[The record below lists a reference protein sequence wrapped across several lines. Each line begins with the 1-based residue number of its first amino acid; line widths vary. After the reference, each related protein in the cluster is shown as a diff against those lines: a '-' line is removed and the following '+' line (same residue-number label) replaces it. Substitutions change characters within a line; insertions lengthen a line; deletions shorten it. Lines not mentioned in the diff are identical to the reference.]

1 MDSIFAQTHNYKNSE
16 DSMGVNRL
24 TSPLGTQKFMLIFFD
39 KTVGTL
45 YAGGPKHTQPAQSIA
60 TPLDSRLGELP

>member
-39 KTVGTL
+39 KTVGPYMPVGLNIHNLHNLLLRHWT
-45 YAGGPKHTQPAQSIA
+45 A
-60 TPLDSRLGELP
+60 D